1 MMAPAGQSRRWPASS
16 LRSSHCYHDAASR
29 RLSDLRTEHAQSL
42 VQGYPGDQAAQ
53 HGWAVRP
60 RPRAR
65 GRLRRVSD
73 QAGYRGRAAGQDRDG
88 PQELTMDNTEH
99 SNSAPF
105 AILAALERQSHQR
118 GAALP
123 VEEEGQPRWRGIGF
137 RLDGQ
142 RFVAALEEVAEVLV
156 CPRLS
161 PVPRTKA
168 WVRGIANLRGS
179 LLPVMDLGGFLG
191 HAPTQLTRHSRILV
205 IHQAGVHSGLL
216 VDEVLG

>member
-1 MMAPAGQSRRWPASS
+1 
-16 LRSSHCYHDAASR
+16 
-29 RLSDLRTEHAQSL
+29 
-42 VQGYPGDQAAQ
+42 
-53 HGWAVRP
+53 
-60 RPRAR
+60 
-65 GRLRRVSD
+65 
-73 QAGYRGRAAGQDRDG
+73 
-88 PQELTMDNTEH
+88 MDNTEH
-99 SNSAPF
+99 SNSVPF

-205 IHQAGVHSGLL
+205 IHQAGVHAGLL
-216 VDEVLG
+216 VDEVLGMRHFLDEERAAVPADLDEVLQPFVTDAFADAGGTWLRFSMPALATHPQFLQVGS